1 MVNDLI
7 RSIGMVPHM
16 IYFQYEYSSG
26 TVRAFRDMSLE
37 FEMQCTLEEATEQIK
52 QRYGVDPRFAPLV
65 TE

>member
-1 MVNDLI
+1 
-7 RSIGMVPHM
+7 M

-37 FEMQCTLEEATEQIK
+37 FEMQCTIEEATEQIK